1 MSGGMSEKHFV
12 LVHGACHGAWCWYKL
27 KPLLQNAGHRVTALD
42 MAACGINPTRIEEVQ
57 TLRDYSEPLIEF
69 LAAQPEDQK
78 VILVGHSLGGLSLS
92 IAMEMFPEKIEIAV
106 FLAAFMPDDQHTP
119 FFIFDKFAEVNS
131 EGDFWLDTEFE
142 NSGDPRETR
151 TTMLFGSKFLSK
163 MYHLSPREDLELIMM
178 LKRPSSMF
186 SHDLWK
192 PETKLSED
200 KYGSVKRVYVV
211 CTEDQAIIQVY
222 QRWLANNS
230 GVMEVEELEGA
241 DHMPMFCMP
250 QELCDC
256 LIKIASN

>member
-1 MSGGMSEKHFV
+1 MSRGISEKHFV

-78 VILVGHSLGGLSLS
+78 
-92 IAMEMFPEKIEIAV
+92 
-106 FLAAFMPDDQHTP
+106 
-119 FFIFDKFAEVNS
+119 FAEVNS

-186 SHDLWK
+186 HD
-192 PETKLSED
+192 
-200 KYGSVKRVYVV
+200 
-211 CTEDQAIIQVY
+211 
-222 QRWLANNS
+222 
-230 GVMEVEELEGA
+230 
-241 DHMPMFCMP
+241 
-250 QELCDC
+250 
-256 LIKIASN
+256 